1 MKEGLLIV
9 FVLSIVA
16 YAGCGAAAEEPLP
29 IPPMPPGGDGCMYI
43 DADKAYEMLT
53 DAPSET
59 ILIDVRTKSEHENE
73 HISLEGVESLNIPI
87 SELEL
92 MSKEDVEK
100 KINRSKMI
108 IVYCRSGSG
117 SRRAC
122 EILTQYGYNV
132 FNLEGG
138 INAWK
143 SAGYPTTASMPSP
156 HMPTETPKQM
166 PEETPETPETPET
179 SETPETPETP
189 APTPAPTVSE
199 HPTNTPQ
206 KSPGAPSVPGFEL
219 TFAFVIFA
227 VLLYAF
233 RRR

>member
-1 MKEGLLIV
+1 MRLRLGEGLLIV

-29 IPPMPPGGDGCMYI
+29 IPPMPPGDGCMYI

-53 DAPSET
+53 DTPSET

-100 KINRSKMI
+100 KINKSKMI
-108 IVYCRSGSG
+108 IVYCMSGSG

-132 FNLEGG
+132 CNLEGG

-166 PEETPETPETPET
+166 PEETPETP
-179 SETPETPETP
+179 
-189 APTPAPTVSE
+189 APTVSE

-219 TFAFVIFA
+219 AFAFAIFA

-233 RRR
+233 RHR